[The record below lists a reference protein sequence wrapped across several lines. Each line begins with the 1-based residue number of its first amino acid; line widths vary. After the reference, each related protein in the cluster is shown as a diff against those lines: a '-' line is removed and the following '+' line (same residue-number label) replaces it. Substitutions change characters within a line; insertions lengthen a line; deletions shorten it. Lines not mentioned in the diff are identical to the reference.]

1 MPHEHSGD
9 GPAPNPHADHPGFHG
24 VGGLIAALSML
35 RGRGPMAR
43 LAIEL
48 TGAQRREDVADVGC
62 GPGVAA
68 RLAASAG
75 MNVTGIDPADVM
87 LRVARLLDRRG
98 RVTWKTGYAEHLP
111 LPDGAAD
118 VVWVLSTIHHVP
130 DVERALAEA
139 RRVLRLG
146 GRFVAIERKTV
157 PGATGLASHGW
168 LPERAEALADLVR
181 AGGFVDVSAVER
193 VLPRGPVLAVAAH
206 RG

>member
-1 MPHEHSGD
+1 MPERTVALRDRRSWARCLAVHPWARVRQEGSGVLD
-9 GPAPNPHADHPGFHG
+9 RHPPCD
-24 VGGLIAALSML
+24 A
-35 RGRGPMAR
+35 
-43 LAIEL
+43 
-48 TGAQRREDVADVGC
+48 
-62 GPGVAA
+62 
-68 RLAASAG
+68 
-75 MNVTGIDPADVM
+75 
-87 LRVARLLDRRG
+87 ARLLDRRG

-168 LPERAEALADLVR
+168 LPEQAEALADLVR